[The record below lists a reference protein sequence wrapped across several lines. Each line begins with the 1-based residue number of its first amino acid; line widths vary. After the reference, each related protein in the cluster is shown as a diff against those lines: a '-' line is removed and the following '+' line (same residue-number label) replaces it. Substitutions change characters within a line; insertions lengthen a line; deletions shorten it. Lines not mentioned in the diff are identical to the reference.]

1 MVALTEMY
9 ASMLWMSASMP
20 EAAVT
25 LGGQLTV
32 SSGSMSATFGMRN
45 GLTRPCFT
53 LSFSLAKMAMAVH
66 SEPVPAVVGM
76 AMIGR
81 PFFLTWSMPT

>member
-1 MVALTEMY
+1 
-9 ASMLWMSASMP
+9 MP

-25 LGGQLTV
+25 PGGQLAV
-32 SSGSMSATFGMRN
+32 SMGSTRATFGMRN

-53 LSFSLAKMAMAVH
+53 LSFSLAKMAIAVH

-76 AMIGR
+76 AMMGR
-81 PFFLTWSMPT
+81 PLRGTLSIPT